1 MTTRHASLAL
11 RLIQWQRQ
19 YGRHGMPWQGTRD
32 PYRVWL
38 SEIMLQQTQ
47 VSTVLGYYARFL
59 ERWPTVHALAA
70 AEIDD
75 VLNLWA
81 GLGYYARARNL
92 HACARAVV
100 ERCGG
105 EFPSTDAELAS
116 LPGIGRSTAAAIAA
130 FCFEQRTAI
139 LDGNVKRVLARHF
152 SVDADPSKSATLN
165 ALWAIAEQCLPDLP
179 LTEAVPDA
187 MSTYT
192 QSLMDLGATVCTR
205 RKPLC
210 GQCPLRVT
218 CLAHRDGTT
227 DEIPA
232 KRAAKARPTRELHLL
247 WLTHG
252 DQLLMERRPN
262 KGIWGGLWCLPI
274 VQQAQDI
281 EQHCEQLGAA
291 SNSLVRLASFAH
303 ELTHFHLILTPW
315 QASCATQTLP
325 TSELPDALRWIAR
338 DDLHKHGMPKP
349 IQRLLD
355 LS

>member
-1 MTTRHASLAL
+1 MTTWNNRLAL

-19 YGRHGMPWQGTRD
+19 FGRHGLPWQDTRD
-32 PYRVWL
+32 PFRVWL

-47 VSTVLGYYARFL
+47 VSTVLGYYNRFL
-59 ERWPTVHALAA
+59 ERWPTVRALAE

-75 VLNLWA
+75 VLSLWA

-100 ERCGG
+100 ERFSG
-105 EFPSTDAELAS
+105 EFPRTDAELAS

-152 SVDADPSKSATLN
+152 SVDTDPSKSATVN
-165 ALWAIAEQCLPDLP
+165 ALWTIAEQCLPDLP
-179 LTEAVPDA
+179 LTRADPRA

-192 QSLMDLGATVCTR
+192 QALMDLGATVCKR

-210 GQCPLRVT
+210 AQCPLSTT

-227 DEIPA
+227 DEIPS
-232 KRAAKARPTRELHLL
+232 KRATKARPTRELHLL
-247 WLTHG
+247 WLTH
-252 DQLLMERRPN
+252 DDHLLMEKRPD
-262 KGIWGGLWCLPI
+262 KGIWGGLWCLPV

-281 EQHCEQLGAA
+281 EQEFEQLGAA
-291 SNSLVRLASFAH
+291 SKSLVRMASFAH

-315 QASCATQTLP
+315 QANCATRTPQALGLSST
-325 TSELPDALRWIAR
+325 LRWIAR
-338 DDLHKHGMPKP
+338 DELHKHGMPKP
-349 IQRLLD
+349 IQKLLD
-355 LS
+355 LP